1 MVATMPT
8 KEKVGNVWYVTTV
21 ITYTD
26 GKSVKRFYNMKGE
39 LVDAQPIKNFSIRK

>member
-1 MVATMPT
+1 MVATMPL
-8 KEKVGNVWYVTTV
+8 KEKVANVWYVTTV

-39 LVDAQPIKNFSIRK
+39 LVEAMPIKNFSIIK